1 MQEQLAALPRNLTG
15 HLQLTLMAL
24 MIGIVISLPLGIWVT
39 RRPHRQG
46 FVLGAAG
53 VIQTIPTLA
62 LLAVMVPLLAAL
74 GQFTSGRFGF
84 AIPGFGYVP
93 AVIALTLYSLLPLL
107 QNTVAGIRGVEPAL
121 IQAAK
126 GVGMTPMQQ
135 LLRVEL
141 PLAMPV
147 VVAGIRTATIWAV
160 GMATIAT
167 PVGASS
173 LGNYIFSGLQTR
185 NTTAILFGCVAAA
198 LLAMLLD
205 GLVHAV
211 QSGIQQGRRIRLAVA
226 LVGVV
231 LLYAYALG
239 AWIVE
244 AQSSDERTQVRI
256 GAKPFTEQQILGELI
271 AQSLVQHSNVEA
283 RIFRSLGSTVVF
295 DALKHGEIDVY
306 VDYAG
311 TLWTTALRHRD
322 SPSSE
327 QLRQQLT
334 EELRER
340 HGIVVLGALGFDNSY
355 AFAMRDAD
363 ARRLGISTLSDV
375 ARIASTLVA
384 GADYEFFG
392 RQEWRSV
399 RESYG
404 FDFRDKRS
412 MDPSLMYQAIAHRQ
426 LDVISAYTTDGRIRA
441 LNLRLLRDD
450 RSAIPPYDALLLV
463 NANFAKRHPNVVA
476 SLRGLVGRL
485 QTSTMQ
491 QLNLAV
497 DQEGKTPRDVAA
509 AFLAAQP

>member
-1 MQEQLAALPRNLTG
+1 
-15 HLQLTLMAL
+15 MAL
-24 MIGIVISLPLGIWVT
+24 LIGIVISLPLGIWVT
-39 RRPHRQG
+39 RKPQRQG
-46 FVLGAAG
+46 VVLGAAG
-53 VIQTIPTLA
+53 IIQTIPTLA

-74 GQFTSGRFGF
+74 GQFTSSRFGF

-93 AVIALTLYSLLPLL
+93 ALIALTLYSLLPLL
-107 QNTVAGIRGVEPAL
+107 QNTVAGIRAVQPAL

-147 VVAGIRTATIWAV
+147 VVAGIRTATVWAV

-211 QSGIQQGRRIRLAVA
+211 QSGIQQGRRVRLSIALIGVASLYGYAV
-226 LVGVV
+226 
-231 LLYAYALG
+231 G

-244 AQSSDERTQVRI
+244 AQSPGERPQVRI
-256 GAKPFTEQQILGELI
+256 GAKPFTEQHILAELL
-271 AQSLVQHSNVEA
+271 AQSVAQRHHVEA

-311 TLWTTALRHRD
+311 TLWTTALGY
-322 SPSSE
+322 
-327 QLRQQLT
+327 RQVPTTPKLHQRLAD
-334 EELRER
+334 ELRDR
-340 HGIVVLGALGFDNSY
+340 HGIIVLGALGFDNSY
-355 AFAMRDAD
+355 AFAMRQAD
-363 ARRLGISTLSDV
+363 ASRRGVTTLSDLS
-375 ARIASTLVA
+375 RIAPTLVA

-399 RESYG
+399 RDTYSL
-404 FDFRDKRS
+404 DFREKRS
-412 MDPSLMYQAIAHRQ
+412 MDPSLMYQAIAHHQ
-426 LDVISAYTTDGRIRA
+426 LDIISAYTTDGRIRA

-450 RSAIPPYDALLLV
+450 RGAIPPYDALLLV
-463 NANFAKRHPNVVA
+463 NGAFAKRNPDIVA
-476 SLRGLVGRL
+476 SWRRL
-485 QTSTMQ
+485 IDRLPTSTMQ

-497 DQEGKTPRDVAA
+497 DQEGKTPRKVVAA
-509 AFLAAQP
+509 YLAKHP